1 MVDEVIQE
9 FLLETR
15 ENLDVLDNELVAM
28 EEVGADKRL
37 LDSIF
42 RSVHTIKGTCGFL
55 ELSKME
61 KVAHVGEGLLSKLR
75 DGKLE
80 VSKPIVDALLGMGDA
95 LRSML
100 DAVETTGQDG
110 ANDYPA
116 LVATLTAL
124 RDGGDPEAAAASVAA
139 APAVPAPAAPAP
151 AAEASG
157 ETVLAAGDA
166 DGRGVALLF
175 GAPSAPP
182 AEPAPTPSPAPA
194 TAPVAVPAP
203 VAAPVAAPAPAP
215 VAVDDSAKVPG
226 KSDGSPRPEPAK
238 KSDNIRVDVALLDK
252 LMNLVGELVLARN
265 QVLQF
270 ANDTWQDATF
280 VATSQRLNLITM
292 ELQEGVMKTRMQPI
306 NNIWGKFPRMVRH
319 LASVCS
325 KQVRMEMEGQDTEL
339 DRTILEAIKDPL
351 THIIR
356 NSVDHG
362 IETPEERTALGK
374 PPEGRLFLRAY
385 HESGQVNMEIVDDGK
400 GIDVDRVKAR
410 AVERGLI
417 TAPDA
422 NRMSDREVMQLI
434 FAPGFSTA
442 AQITNV
448 SGRGVGMDVVKTNI
462 ERIGGTVDIQS
473 HKGQGTTLKIKIPL
487 TLAII
492 PTLIVESG
500 GERFAVPQVSLV
512 ELVRLDGPRSLQKI
526 EHIHGA
532 PVYRLRGNLL
542 PLVYLNDVLALK
554 GATSRER
561 VRKAAEAKD
570 EAPEDLTINI
580 VVLQAYDRQFGLVVD
595 AIQDTAEIVVKPL
608 GSLLKNLAVFAGAT
622 ILGDGRVALILDVL
636 GTAQAS
642 RVLSE
647 HRGANRAADDHAER
661 AAGEATQ
668 LLLFRC
674 GADRRM
680 GIPLDSISRLEEFD
694 RTRVETTG
702 SQLVI
707 QYRGS
712 ILPLL
717 SMSEALGVQPCAAA
731 ADEPLQVL
739 VYQQGGSQVGIVV
752 DEIVDVVEEN
762 LVVHRRRNGHGPVVG
777 SAVIGGK
784 VTDIVDVEQVVSG
797 SGVTLFESDLVASA

>member
-1 MVDEVIQE
+1 MADRNPTGVEMVDEVIQE

-15 ENLDVLDNELVAM
+15 ENLDVLDNELVRM
-28 EEVGADKRL
+28 EEVGADKTL

-42 RSVHTIKGTCGFL
+42 RSIHTIKGTCGFL

-61 KVAHVGEGLLSKLR
+61 RVSHVGEGLLSKLR
-75 DGKLE
+75 DGELE
-80 VSKPIVDALLGMGDA
+80 VSATIVDALLAMGDA
-95 LRSML
+95 LRAML
-100 DAVETTGQDG
+100 DAVEQTGHDG
-110 ANDYPA
+110 DDDYPS
-116 LVATLTAL
+116 LVSTLTAL
-124 RDGGDPEAAAASVAA
+124 RDGEDPEEATDEPAASA
-139 APAVPAPAAPAP
+139 
-151 AAEASG
+151 
-157 ETVLAAGDA
+157 
-166 DGRGVALLF
+166 
-175 GAPSAPP
+175 P
-182 AEPAPTPSPAPA
+182 AEPAPARPVVVSEGDDRGRGVAMLLNPPSQVSEAPTPPEAPA
-194 TAPVAVPAP
+194 
-203 VAAPVAAPAPAP
+203 AAEAPAVAEETSDEDAPTVVSETAGAPPA
-215 VAVDDSAKVPG
+215 K
-226 KSDGSPRPEPAK
+226 KETPRPQPDASSNRTEPPK
-238 KSDNIRVDVALLDK
+238 KSDNIRVDVSLLDK

-270 ANDTWQDATF
+270 ANHTWQDAAF

-319 LASVCS
+319 LASVCG
-325 KQVRMEMEGQDTEL
+325 KKVRMEMEGQETEL

-362 IETPEERTALGK
+362 IEEPSVRIAAGK
-374 PPEGRLFLRAY
+374 PPEGRLSLRAY

-400 GIDVDRVKAR
+400 GIDVQRVQSLAI
-410 AVERGLI
+410 ERGVI
-417 TAPDA
+417 TPADA
-422 NRMSDREVMQLI
+422 ARMSDREIMQLI

-442 AQITNV
+442 AKVTNV

-462 ERIGGTVDIQS
+462 ERIGGTVDIHS
-473 HKGQGTTLKIKIPL
+473 VAGKGTTLKIKIPL

-500 GERFAVPQVSLV
+500 EERFAVPQVSLV

-542 PLVYLNDVLALK
+542 PLVYLNDVLDLE
-554 GATSRER
+554 GVTSREV
-561 VRKAAEAKD
+561 VRAAAED
-570 EAPEDLTINI
+570 GEDLTINI

-595 AIQDTAEIVVKPL
+595 SIQDTAEIVVKPL
-608 GSLLKNLAVFAGAT
+608 GTLLKGLGVFAGAT

-642 RVLSE
+642 DVLSE
-647 HRGANRAADDHAER
+647 HRGSNRGGGEER
-661 AAGEATQ
+661 DRGAGPKTQ

-680 GIPLDSISRLEEFD
+680 GIPLDSISRLEEFSAD
-694 RTRVETTG
+694 KLERTGGQE
-702 SQLVI
+702 VI

-717 SMSEALGVQPCAAA
+717 SMSRALGVSPTSRE

-739 VYQQGGSQVGIVV
+739 VYQQDGAQVGIIV

-762 LVVHRRRNGHGPVVG
+762 LVVHRRRNARNGVIG
-777 SAVIGGK
+777 SAVIGGR
-784 VTDIVDVEQVVSG
+784 VTDIVDVEKVVLG
-797 SGVTLFESDLVASA
+797 SGVDLYDTDLVA

>member
-15 ENLDVLDNELVAM
+15 EILDVLDNELVNL
-28 EEVGADKRL
+28 EERGAEKAL

-42 RSVHTIKGTCGFL
+42 RGVHTVKGTCGFL

-75 DGKLE
+75 DGELSATSE
-80 VSKPIVDALLGMGDA
+80 VVDALLAMGDA
-95 LRSML
+95 LRQML
-100 DAVETTGQDG
+100 DAVENTGTDG
-110 ANDYPA
+110 EKDWTD
-116 LVATLTAL
+116 LVATLQRL
-124 RDGGDPEAAAASVAA
+124 RDGGVA
-139 APAVPAPAAPAP
+139 PRPAAPAP
-151 AAEASG
+151 PPPAPAVPPPAPAEGAGVVVASG
-157 ETVLAAGDA
+157 DSQ
-166 DGRGVALLF
+166 GRGIAVLF
-175 GAPSAPP
+175 GAATPLAPATSAAPSGPGAAPAVAPTAAPP
-182 AEPAPTPSPAPA
+182 APAA
-194 TAPVAVPAP
+194 VAGSAKRSDEDEDDHDVETSAKGS
-203 VAAPVAAPAPAP
+203 A
-215 VAVDDSAKVPG
+215 DSA
-226 KSDGSPRPEPAK
+226 RK
-238 KSDNIRVDVALLDK
+238 KAGGDNIRVDVALLDK

-319 LASVCS
+319 LASVCG
-325 KQVRMEMEGQDTEL
+325 KKVRMEMEGQDTEL

-362 IETPEERTALGK
+362 IEDPETRVRSGK
-374 PPEGRLFLRAY
+374 KGEGLLFLRAY
-385 HESGQVNMEIVDDGK
+385 HESGQVNMEISDDGK
-400 GIDVDRVKAR
+400 GIDIDKVRAR
-410 AVERGLI
+410 AIERALI
-417 TAPDA
+417 SAADGARLT
-422 NRMSDREVMQLI
+422 DREIMQFI
-434 FAPGFSTA
+434 FHPGFSTA
-442 AQITNV
+442 ATVTNV

-473 HKGQGTTLKIKIPL
+473 ERGKGTTLKIKIPL

-492 PTLIVESG
+492 PTLIVQSG
-500 GERFAVPQVSLV
+500 AERFAVPQVSLV

-542 PLVYLNDVLALK
+542 PLVYLNDVLSLR
-554 GATSRER
+554 GATSREAVLR
-561 VRKAAEAKD
+561 AAKD
-570 EAPEDLTINI
+570 GQDLSINI
-580 VVLQAYDRQFGLVVD
+580 VILQAYERQFGLVVD

-608 GSLLKNLAVFAGAT
+608 GALLKGLGTFAGAT

-636 GTAQAS
+636 GLAQAS
-642 RVLSE
+642 KVLSE
-647 HRGANRAADDHAER
+647 HRGQARQQVVEEDR
-661 AAGEATQ
+661 SAGQTTQ

-674 GADRRM
+674 GQDRRLA
-680 GIPLDSISRLEEFD
+680 IPLDSISRLEEFEPG
-694 RTRVETTG
+694 RVELAG
-702 SQLVI
+702 SQEVV

-717 SMSEALGVQPCAAA
+717 RMSRALGIPVSGGAS
-731 ADEPLQVL
+731 DEPLQVL
-739 VYQQGGSQVGIVV
+739 VYADGPTQVGLIVE
-752 DEIVDVVEEN
+752 EIVDVVEEAI
-762 LVVHRRRNGHGPVVG
+762 VVHRKKGGRGGVVG

-784 VTDIVDVEQVVSG
+784 VTDIVDIAAVVQG
-797 SGVTLFESDLVASA
+797 SGVTLFESDLATA